1 MEQLMHLKILLPFR
15 IFTET
20 EDVSRI
26 VLETAAGSYGLLPLR
41 LDCVTALVPG
51 IFMYEANDEEHYIAI
66 DEGILIKAGPEV
78 LVSVRNAIGG
88 TSLGQLRDAVEKEF
102 VKADESESQ
111 LRSVMDKMES
121 GLVASIKKL
130 RNE

>member
-1 MEQLMHLKILLPFR
+1 MHLKILLPFR
-15 IFTET
+15 IFTDT

-26 VLETAAGSYGLLPLR
+26 IMETATGSYGLLPQR

-51 IFMYEANDEEHYIAI
+51 IFMYEANNEEHYIAI
-66 DEGILIKAGPEV
+66 DEGILIKAGQQV

-88 TSLGQLRDAVEKEF
+88 TSLGQLKEAVEKEF

-121 GLVASIKKL
+121 GLIASIEKL
-130 RNE
+130 RNEQL